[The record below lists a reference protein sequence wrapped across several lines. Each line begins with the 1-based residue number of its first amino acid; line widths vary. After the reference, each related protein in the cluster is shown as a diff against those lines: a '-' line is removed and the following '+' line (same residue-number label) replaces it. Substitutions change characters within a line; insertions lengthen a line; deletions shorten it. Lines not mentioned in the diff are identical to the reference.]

1 MSRVK
6 DICRVYGIS
15 STRELCRMLN
25 NQGFSVTP
33 ATIGNIENPN
43 VKSTWCLILKLADIF
58 GVSTGYLMEQ
68 HGAISDQEKIL
79 EGIMCVQDDFF
90 RKMKQLELEEEAS

>member
-1 MSRVK
+1 MSRIK

-68 HGAISDQEKIL
+68 HRAISDREKIL
-79 EGIMCVQDDFF
+79 EGIMYVQDDFF
-90 RKMKQLELEEEAS
+90 RKIK

>member
-25 NQGFSVTP
+25 NQGFSVTS

-43 VKSTWCLILKLADIF
+43 VKSTWCLILKLADMF
-58 GVSTGYLMEQ
+58 GVSTGYLVNNPPPI
-68 HGAISDQEKIL
+68 GA
-79 EGIMCVQDDFF
+79 G
-90 RKMKQLELEEEAS
+90 A

>member
-25 NQGFSVTP
+25 NQGFNVTP
-33 ATIGNIENPN
+33 TTIGNIENTN

-79 EGIMCVQDDFF
+79 EGIMYVQDDFF
-90 RKMKQLELEEEAS
+90 RKMKQLELEDDAS